1 MEQADDPGLW
11 PEPNTVEVRLR
22 RILTGLSVGI
32 CQAYDLLAKIFYP
45 LFMTLSRESEDRDTY
60 GSPCLQLPTFA
71 GLVLWAKLTV
81 SSGSDFRDPQLGML
95 WIPEILEREVCFNEE
110 AVTLPVPR
118 QNASESWPLQPE
130 LRCLAAQ

>member
-32 CQAYDLLAKIFYP
+32 CQAYDLFTKIFYP
-45 LFMTLSRESEDRDTY
+45 LFMTLSRESEDKDTY
-60 GSPCLQLPTFA
+60 VSPCLQLPTFD
-71 GLVLWAKLTV
+71 GLVLWVKLAV

-118 QNASESWPLQPE
+118 QNASESWPLRPE
-130 LRCLAAQ
+130 

>member
-32 CQAYDLLAKIFYP
+32 CQAYDLLTKTFYL
-45 LFMTLSRESEDRDTY
+45 LFMALSRDSETKNTY
-60 GSPCLQLPTFA
+60 GCPCLQLLTFA
-71 GLVLWAKLTV
+71 GLVLWVKLAV
-81 SSGSDFRDPQLGML
+81 FSGSDFRDPQLGML

-118 QNASESWPLQPE
+118 QNASESWPLRPE
-130 LRCLAAQ
+130 

>member
-71 GLVLWAKLTV
+71 GLVLWVKLAV
-81 SSGSDFRDPQLGML
+81 SSGSDFWGPQLGML
-95 WIPEILEREVCFNEE
+95 WNPGVLVWGGWFGEE
-110 AVTLPVPR
+110 GVSLPGPR
-118 QNASESWPLQPE
+118 QNASESWPLRPE
-130 LRCLAAQ
+130 

>member
-1 MEQADDPGLW
+1 MEQADNPGLW

-45 LFMTLSRESEDRDTY
+45 LFMTLSRESEGKDTY

-71 GLVLWAKLTV
+71 GLVLWVKLAV
-81 SSGSDFRDPQLGML
+81 SSASDFRDPQLGML

-118 QNASESWPLQPE
+118 QNAS
-130 LRCLAAQ
+130 